1 MWEQSTNDTTDS
13 TEEMG
18 KRKTGLL
25 QRNKEEDR
33 K

>member
-1 MWEQSTNDTTDS
+1 MWEQLINDIIDFI
-13 TEEMG
+13 EEMG
-18 KRKTGLL
+18 KRKIGLL